1 MVDISID
8 KLDAILEQLKGL
20 RIREAINLRKR
31 LQKEKVKLIPKIKEP
46 VASVSASTIKQIANQ
61 KRSSKL
67 TKYWRYIKLIRDNF
81 PDLKTNQIRTQLK
94 QRSQGQKSNIPD
106 AIWQNP
112 SG

>member
-20 RIREAINLRKR
+20 RIKEAINLRKR
-31 LQKEKVKLIPKIKEP
+31 LQQEKVKLIPKIKEP
-46 VASVSASTIKQIANQ
+46 VESISTNTIKQIANQ

-67 TKYWRYIKLIRDNF
+67 QKYWRYIKLIRDNF
-81 PDLKTNQIRTQLK
+81 PDLKTNQIRAQLK
-94 QRSQGQKSNIPD
+94 KRSQGLQTKIPD

>member
-8 KLDAILEQLKGL
+8 KLDALLEQLKGL

-46 VASVSASTIKQIANQ
+46 VESVSASTIKQIANQ

-67 TKYWRYIKLIRDNF
+67 QKYWRYIKLIRDNF

-94 QRSQGQKSNIPD
+94 QRSQGQKSSIPD

>member
-20 RIREAINLRKR
+20 RIKEAINLRKR
-31 LQKEKVKLIPKIKEP
+31 LQLEKIKLIPKIKEP
-46 VASVSASTIKQIANQ
+46 VERISASVIKQIANQ

-94 QRSQGQKSNIPD
+94 QRSQGLKSNIPD

>member
-8 KLDAILEQLKGL
+8 KLDVILEQLKGL
-20 RIREAINLRKR
+20 RIREAIKLRKR
-31 LQKEKVKLIPKIKEP
+31 LQLEKIKLIPKIKKQVE
-46 VASVSASTIKQIANQ
+46 SVSASTIKQIANQ

-67 TKYWRYIKLIRDNF
+67 QKYWRYIKLIRDNF

-94 QRSQGQKSNIPD
+94 QRSQGLKSNIPD

>member
-20 RIREAINLRKR
+20 RIKEAINLRKR
-31 LQKEKVKLIPKIKEP
+31 LQLEKIKLIPKIKEP
-46 VASVSASTIKQIANQ
+46 VESVSATAIKQIANQ

-81 PDLKTNQIRTQLK
+81 PNFKTNQIRTQLK
-94 QRSQGQKSNIPD
+94 KRSQGLKSKIPD

>member
-20 RIREAINLRKR
+20 RIKEAINLRKR
-31 LQKEKVKLIPKIKEP
+31 LQLEKIKLIPKIKEP
-46 VASVSASTIKQIANQ
+46 VESVSATAIKQIANQ

-94 QRSQGQKSNIPD
+94 QRSQGLKSNIPD

>member
-1 MVDISID
+1 MVIFDID
-8 KLDAILEQLKGL
+8 KVNELLAQLKGL

-31 LQKEKVKLIPKIKEP
+31 LQKEKVKLIPKIKVVE
-46 VASVSASTIKQIANQ
+46 SISASTIKQIANQ

-67 TKYWRYIKLIRDNF
+67 QKYWRYIKLIRDNF

-94 QRSQGQKSNIPD
+94 QRRQGKDTKIPD